1 MKKTVYKYFYLILL
15 FILLL
20 MLDRVTKNMATA
32 YLKDS
37 EPFVLIHNVFEFN
50 YLAGGNSGAAWG
62 ILKGQTMFF
71 AIIALVVMA
80 LVALLI
86 VRLNNIIFKIRQDE
100 NREKSGDTDNT
111 CATSFLVQKYTLLQ
125 VIFVVLEAGAAG
137 NLIDRVTEGSVVD
150 FIYFKLIDFPIFNIA
165 DCYVTISVILL
176 IILCIFFLNEDE
188 FDMIFQIKKKKG
200 N

>member
-1 MKKTVYKYFYLILL
+1 MKKPVYKYFYLILL

-32 YLKDS
+32 YLKDG
-37 EPFVLIHNVFEFN
+37 EPFVIINNVLEFH

-71 AIIALVVMA
+71 VIIALVVMA

-86 VRLNNIIFKIRQDE
+86 VRLNKIILKTEQDE
-100 NREKSGDTDNT
+100 SSDKSGDTDNT
-111 CATSFLVQKYTLLQ
+111 CVAAPYLIRKYTLLQ
-125 VIFVVLEAGAAG
+125 IVFTVLEAGAAG
-137 NLIDRVTEGSVVD
+137 NLIDRATEGSVVD
-150 FIYFKLIDFPIFNIA
+150 FIYFKLIDFPIFNVA

-176 IILCIFFLNEDE
+176 VVVCVFFLKEDE
-188 FDMIFQIKKKKG
+188 FDVIFQIKNNK
-200 N
+200 